1 MKGTRLAGYE
11 IIDKLGEGGMGEV
24 WRARDEQLGRV
35 VAIKV
40 LPADLSGDPDR
51 RARFEHEARALA
63 ALNHPNIVS
72 VFGAGEYEGRSFI
85 VSASWWMANRC
96 GRSLSGVAYRFE
108 RSSISGCRL
117 RKASRRRMRQESFIG
132 I

>member
-1 MKGTRLAGYE
+1 VKGTRLAGYE

-51 RARFEHEARALA
+51 RTRFEYEAPPLPR
-63 ALNHPNIVS
+63 
-72 VFGAGEYEGRSFI
+72 
-85 VSASWWMANRC
+85 
-96 GRSLSGVAYRFE
+96 
-108 RSSISGCRL
+108 
-117 RKASRRRMRQESFIG
+117 
-132 I
+132 